1 MSYCI
6 STQHFTHVG
15 SLAAQI
21 FITIMLKEKGAMQT
35 SRLADATFH
44 PCRITRSADIY
55 YYYAEGERSD
65 ADQWLADV

>member
-1 MSYCI
+1 
-6 STQHFTHVG
+6 
-15 SLAAQI
+15 
-21 FITIMLKEKGAMQT
+21 MLKEKGAMQT